1 MRYIEWDGEIL
12 ETRKERQLRERSL
25 RSFKRKSLIGT
36 TGLMTALSVTSLLL
50 SGFSNGTEAMLV
62 ASASV
67 GSISVS
73 AADHFPS
80 WYNGLNNELN
90 NIITQE
96 SAIVQQ
102 MNRQQM
108 TNITPSE
115 LDSLK
120 HGVQQLTKL
129 SDSANQI
136 FLVIKQA
143 AMTDKTRYSEVLLE
157 PGNSQSYIASFARVA
172 AIGQQALGEAQGLII
187 NVQSYVETG
196 QAFLNQV
203 QKEYQV
209 EQALLEASVL
219 QSVYGNSV
227 INAVYGDVT
236 NFVYGGTFNPL
247 ANQPMNPAVSQTTTL
262 SNPVTTTSPPT
273 TNTIADQKQRSTVI
287 QSVYGTV
294 YESTNNSSTGTLL
307 PNTNS

>member
-12 ETRKERQLRERSL
+12 ETRKERQQRERSYH
-25 RSFKRKSLIGT
+25 RFKRKSLSRT
-36 TGLMTALSVTSLLL
+36 AGLMTALSVSSLLL
-50 SGFSNGTEAMLV
+50 SGFSNGTEAMLM

-67 GSISVS
+67 GSISVG

-102 MNRQQM
+102 MNMQNKK
-108 TNITPSE
+108 NITPSE

-120 HGVQQLTKL
+120 LGVQQLTRL

-143 AMTDKTRYSEVLLE
+143 AMTDETRYSEVLLE
-157 PGNSQSYIASFARVA
+157 PGNPQSYIASFARVA

-187 NVQSYVETG
+187 NVQSHVETG
-196 QAFLNQV
+196 QALLNQV

-227 INAVYGDVT
+227 SNSVYGDVT
-236 NFVYGGTFNPL
+236 NFVYGGTFNPP
-247 ANQPMNPAVSQTTTL
+247 ANPPTNHTVTQMTTL

-273 TNTIADQKQRSTVI
+273 TNTIANQNQRNTVI